1 MSPAIEAR
9 IRAVLDELAAIE
21 EATCNAV
28 DADQESADELQ
39 RAAPLLASAK
49 ASLARV
55 LAGPVATER
64 EITAAWLAL
73 DENVR
78 RVMGAA
84 IVALADPYDGQEGY
98 RLVREVT
105 GSGAP

>member
-1 MSPAIEAR
+1 
-9 IRAVLDELAAIE
+9 
-21 EATCNAV
+21 
-28 DADQESADELQ
+28 
-39 RAAPLLASAK
+39 
-49 ASLARV
+49 V